1 MREAFTGELNELLER
16 LGELGA
22 LAAEGLE
29 SATEALFGGDLL
41 AAQSAL
47 DLDVRLDELTVDSA
61 DRAMKI
67 LALQA
72 PVATDL
78 RLVFSAVRI
87 SGDLSRM
94 VQLTLHLA
102 RVARRRFPDMLV
114 RGALHDD
121 LVVMAELA
129 SRIAAVLRDVF
140 THLDLDAI
148 RGVRTLQR
156 DLDAVHSRVL
166 ATVEGKGWD
175 GDVPTAV
182 DTVLVAR
189 FYGRFGDQAADVA
202 DRLIFFVTG
211 ERPAEVA

>member
-1 MREAFTGELNELLER
+1 MREVFTGELNELLER

-41 AAQSAL
+41 AAQNAL

-61 DRAMKI
+61 HRAMKI

-94 VQLTLHLA
+94 VQLTLHIA
-102 RVARRRFPDMLV
+102 RVARRRFPDMLA

-140 THLDLDAI
+140 THLDLDTI

-156 DLDAVHSRVL
+156 ELDVVHSRVL

-182 DTVLVAR
+182 NTVLVAR

>member
-1 MREAFTGELNELLER
+1 MREVFKGELNELLER

-22 LAAEGLE
+22 VAAEGLS
-29 SATEALFGGDLL
+29 SATEALFRGDLL
-41 AAQSAL
+41 AAQSTL
-47 DLDVRLDELTVDSA
+47 DLDARLDELTTDCA
-61 DRAMKI
+61 HRAMKI
-67 LALQA
+67 LALQG
-72 PVATDL
+72 PVAADL

-94 VQLTLHLA
+94 GQLTLHIA
-102 RVARRRFPDMLV
+102 RVARRRFPDLLV
-114 RGALHDD
+114 RGAPHDD
-121 LVVMAELA
+121 LAVMADVA
-129 SRIAAVLRDVF
+129 ARIAAVLRDVF
-140 THLDLDAI
+140 THLDLEAI
-148 RGVRTLQR
+148 QSVRALQR
-156 DLDAVHSRVL
+156 ELDAVHSRIL
-166 ATVEGKGWD
+166 ATVEGKNWD

>member
-61 DRAMKI
+61 HRAMKI

-94 VQLTLHLA
+94 VQLTLHIA

-129 SRIAAVLRDVF
+129 ARIADVLRDVF
-140 THLDLDAI
+140 THLDLDTI
-148 RGVRTLQR
+148 RGVRALQR